1 MTSMRTLAAQPPM
14 KEASTRAFIGF
25 VACCTEGSLLK
36 KNGRSLESKKMRR
49 FLKEKRRRPASV
61 SLTLIQSFIQH
72 LVANESVAFHT
83 MEPLS
88 FNEILIFRGRG
99 IQKLTI

>member
-14 KEASTRAFIGF
+14 KKASTRAFIGF

-36 KNGRSLESKKMRR
+36 KNGRSLESKKMRF
-49 FLKEKRRRPASV
+49 FLKEKKRPASV

-72 LVANESVAFHT
+72 QGANENVAFLIICF
-83 MEPLS
+83 ES
-88 FNEILIFRGRG
+88 AILIFF
-99 IQKLTI
+99 QKNILFFASSP

>member
-36 KNGRSLESKKMRR
+36 KNGRSLNRIKEDAAFFKRKKAAAGQRE
-49 FLKEKRRRPASV
+49 FDLDSIIHSAPGCKRECGFPHNGATV
-61 SLTLIQSFIQH
+61 F
-72 LVANESVAFHT
+72 
-83 MEPLS
+83 
-88 FNEILIFRGRG
+88 
-99 IQKLTI
+99 